1 MRVQDG
7 SKNVGEDSP
16 LIRSSE
22 LSTRV
27 QNDQKVSR
35 VSRRLQKSSKLFM
48 KVQECPKVF
57 RRVPKVFR
65 KFFGR
70 CNPQHKGQIT
80 TSQPPHQLW
89 VTEPH

>member
-16 LIRSSE
+16 RFRSSE

-35 VSRRLQKSSKLFM
+35 VSRRLQKVSKLFM

-57 RRVPKVFR
+57 RRVPKGSGGFAKVHE
-65 KFFGR
+65 
-70 CNPQHKGQIT
+70 C
-80 TSQPPHQLW
+80 S
-89 VTEPH
+89 